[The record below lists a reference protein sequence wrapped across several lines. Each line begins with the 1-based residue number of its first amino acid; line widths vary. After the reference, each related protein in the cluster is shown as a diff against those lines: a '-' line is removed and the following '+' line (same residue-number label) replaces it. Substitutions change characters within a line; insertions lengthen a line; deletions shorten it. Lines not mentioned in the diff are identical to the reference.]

1 MQKIII
7 DKKYENK
14 KLDKVIKL
22 LFPKLP
28 QSALFKAFRKKDI
41 KINGIRQN
49 ASYVVSSGDILEI
62 YIVDDI
68 LYGNNTSCEIDYSNF
83 FDIVYEDDNL
93 IIINK
98 FQGVSVHNDK
108 TSDKFT
114 VIDLIQKYLSNT
126 TCTPILCHRLD
137 RNTGGLVIIAKND
150 ETLKVM
156 LDKIKNNDI
165 RKSYKCLV
173 YGKPNK
179 SSDLL
184 SAYLFKDK
192 KLSKVFVYDAF
203 RKNTMQIL
211 TKYKVVDYKDNV
223 STLDVTLL
231 TGRTHQIRAHLAHIG
246 FPIIGDGK
254 YGLNKINRLFDYK
267 FQALWAYKLE
277 FKFDKDCHLYYL
289 NNKVFI
295 VTPKF
300 K

>member
-1 MQKIII
+1 MKKVVI

-22 LFPKLP
+22 LFPNLP
-28 QSALFKAFRKKDI
+28 QNALFKAFRKKDI
-41 KINGIRQN
+41 KVNGVRQN
-49 ASYVVSSGDILEI
+49 PSYTVSCGDIMEI

-68 LYGNNTSCEIDYSNF
+68 LYGNNSCCDVNYSKF
-83 FDIVYEDDNL
+83 FDIIYEDENL
-93 IIINK
+93 IIVNK

-108 TSDKFT
+108 NSDKYT
-114 VIDLIQKYLSNT
+114 VIDLIQKYLSDT
-126 TCTPILCHRLD
+126 DCTPMLCHRLD
-137 RNTGGLVIIAKND
+137 RNTGGLIIISKND
-150 ETLKVM
+150 KTLELL
-156 LDKIKNNDI
+156 LDMIKNNKI
-165 RKSYKCLV
+165 KKSYKCLV
-173 YGKPNK
+173 YGKLKK

-184 SAYLFKDK
+184 NGYLFKDK
-192 KLSKVFVYDAF
+192 KLSKVFVYDTY

-211 TKYKVVDYKDNV
+211 TKYKVIDFTDNV

-246 FPIIGDGK
+246 HPIIGDGK
-254 YGLNKINRLFDYK
+254 YGSNKINNLFKYK

-277 FKFDKDCHLYYL
+277 FKFDNNCHLSYL
-289 NNKVFI
+289 NNKVFE